1 LISAQVDLNAADKNG
16 WTPLYYL
23 LFYAFCDEQEDEE
36 GLKEA
41 DIQAIAE
48 KKTGLFKML
57 IDAGADVKA
66 TDKKG
71 NTLLHYIVLPP
82 DDTIQGWSIDLD
94 YETRGNHRLFSR
106 QLIELLVENGV
117 SLSDKNN
124 EGETPLDWATQG
136 SSQRSSRRGRGGGM
150 GGMGGA
156 VQERSMFELPTPV
169 MPSNAAD
176 MLSF

>member
-1 LISAQVDLNAADKNG
+1 MTENQTNRKLV
-16 WTPLYYL
+16 Y
-23 LFYAFCDEQEDEE
+23 
-36 GLKEA
+36 
-41 DIQAIAE
+41 AIAMGHAE
-48 KKTGLFKML
+48 IGKILL
-57 IDAGADVKA
+57 DAGADVKA

-82 DDTIQGWSIDLD
+82 NDTIQGWGIDLD

-136 SSQRSSRRGRGGGM
+136 SSQHSSRRSQSGGYGGRGG
-150 GGMGGA
+150 A
-156 VQERSMFELPTPV
+156 VPEMMRMPTLPG
-169 MPSNAAD
+169 NAAD